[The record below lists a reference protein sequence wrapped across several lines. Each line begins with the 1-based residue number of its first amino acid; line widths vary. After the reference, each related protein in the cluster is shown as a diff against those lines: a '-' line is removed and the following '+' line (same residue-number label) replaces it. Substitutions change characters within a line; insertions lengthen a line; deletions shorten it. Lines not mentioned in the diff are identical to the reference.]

1 MKKIY
6 VLVWFSW
13 ETDFCKTKAFNTY
26 NEAYQQMKAELYE
39 AAELDESISEDEV
52 EDNLKNYNWAYIN
65 EDVASLAGD
74 GDNQFWQIEEIEI

>member
-13 ETDFCKTKAFNTY
+13 ENDFCMTKAFNTY
-26 NEAYQQMKAELYE
+26 DEAYQQMKAELYE

-74 GDNQFWQIEEIEI
+74 GDNQFWQIKEIEI